1 MKNKLS
7 FENVLAMQDQN
18 VKDSICE
25 INLIAE
31 DVVTMKEKTEDEI
44 TRVRRLIKINVE
56 ELKKAFDLVNWT
68 EVNPREQNL
77 KSKPAKEM
85 KLTLNGDVRDI
96 FHLLNRGISISAL
109 DCSVKNI
116 KDKKE
121 VTIILSNPNEHG
133 VFDGGHSLKV
143 LMDALDR
150 SKILGLK
157 HVMLEVFT
165 GVEDILYDLARSRNT
180 STQVKEKSLANL
192 EGKFDFVKDAL
203 SNECFFNN
211 ISWVENDEGDISINY
226 ILQILTAFN
235 KNLDHKSMPRTYSGA
250 GSCETSFIREYN
262 NHNDKNEKENAKLI
276 NNVYYKLTPLYSDI
290 FKFVDHILVSL
301 PAIYNKNGYESERG
315 NFGKLRGITYN
326 PDFFPLLFTP
336 NNKRTSYKI
345 PNALFFPVL
354 AAMRQLYKENENGM
368 YEWIVDPITVFDAI
382 SEKLVTKVMGYYFEK
397 NGYVNEMGKSLGLW
411 IDTFEL
417 VNAYLNDYLKELE
430 IEELR
435 RKLALLEN

>member
-7 FENVLAMQDQN
+7 FENVLAMQDQSMEDN
-18 VKDSICE
+18 ILE

-31 DVVTMKEKTEDEI
+31 DVATMKEKTDDGI
-44 TRVRRLIKINVE
+44 TRVRRWIKINVE
-56 ELKKAFDLVNWT
+56 ELQKAVDLVDWT

-85 KLTLNGDVRDI
+85 KLTLNGDIRDI

-109 DCSVKNI
+109 DCYVKNI

-121 VTIILSNPNEHG
+121 VTIILSNLNEHG

-143 LMDALDR
+143 LMDALEK

-226 ILQILTAFN
+226 IIQILTAFN
-235 KNLDHKSMPRTYSGA
+235 KNLEHKSMPRTYSGA
-250 GSCETSFIREYN
+250 GSCETSYIREYD
-262 NHNDKNEKENAKLI
+262 HNKDNLI

-345 PNALFFPVL
+345 PNALFFPIL
-354 AAMRQLYKENENGM
+354 ASMRQLYKEDENGM
-368 YEWIVDPITVFDAI
+368 FEWIIDPITAFDAI

-435 RKLALLEN
+435 KKLAQLENK

>member
-1 MKNKLS
+1 MKIESS
-7 FENVLAMQDQN
+7 FENVFAMQSQVMEDG
-18 VKDSICE
+18 VLKLS
-25 INLIAE
+25 LIAE
-31 DVVTMKEKTEDEI
+31 DVATMKEKTDDGVI
-44 TRVRRLIKINVE
+44 RVRRWVRVKVE
-56 ELKKAFDLVNWT
+56 ELQKAVALANWT

-85 KLTLNGDVRDI
+85 KLTLTGDARDI
-96 FHLLNRGISISAL
+96 FHFLNRGISISAL

-121 VTIILSNPNEHG
+121 VTIILSDLNEHG
-133 VFDGGHSLKV
+133 IFDGGHSFKV
-143 LMDALDR
+143 LMDALEK

-157 HVMLEVFT
+157 HVMLEIFT

-192 EGKFDFVKDAL
+192 EGKFDFVKDTL
-203 SNECFFNN
+203 VNECFFNN
-211 ISWVENDEGDISINY
+211 ISWVENDDGNISINY
-226 ILQILTAFN
+226 IIQILTAFN
-235 KNLDHKSMPRTYSGA
+235 KNLAHKSMPRTYSGA
-250 GSCETSFIREYN
+250 GSCETSYIREFDN
-262 NHNDKNEKENAKLI
+262 NKDNMI

-290 FKFVDHILVSL
+290 FKFVDHVLVSL

-315 NFGKLRGITYN
+315 NFGKLRGITYK
-326 PDFFPLLFTP
+326 PDFFPLLFSP

-345 PNALFFPVL
+345 PNALFFPIL
-354 AAMRQLYKENENGM
+354 AAMRQLYKEDENGM
-368 YEWIVDPITVFDAI
+368 FEWIVDPITAFDAI
-382 SEKLVTKVMGYYFEK
+382 SQKLVTKVMGYYFER

-430 IEELR
+430 IEKLKQ
-435 RKLALLEN
+435 KLAFLEN